1 MSPSISEPR
10 ADCDCFH
17 PVFQIPYA
25 SLLRRATFSG
35 IFPSEFFLL
44 SFPDFQYFFLANSYA
59 AHRFIGTVQLIL
71 ILLSPW
77 SETASWIE
85 ANSICC
91 LRWWRV
97 FRDKTHLSGAWD
109 LTSQTPLTRSGVAP
123 HLCSA
128 SRPGKLQ
135 SCPVSLEPTRRR
147 RWASPCP
154 TYWGHPGN
162 NNAVRSQ
169 RIQTKPAKTIF
180 YQHWLT
186 DGSDDALCLI
196 EHRMSSRLPEP
207 VEPI

>member
-1 MSPSISEPR
+1 MAGQSPSLSVFKCHLVFLNLGLTATAFILFFSILSHYILRYFSLRIFSLVISR
-10 ADCDCFH
+10 F
-17 PVFQIPYA
+17 PVFFWQIHLQLTVSQELC
-25 SLLRRATFSG
+25 SLFS
-35 IFPSEFFLL
+35 SCYLTE
-44 SFPDFQYFFLANSYA
+44 S
-59 AHRFIGTVQLIL
+59 
-71 ILLSPW
+71 
-77 SETASWIE
+77 ASWIE

-123 HLCSA
+123 RLCSA

-162 NNAVRSQ
+162 NNAVRIQ
-169 RIQTKPAKTIF
+169 RI
-180 YQHWLT
+180 
-186 DGSDDALCLI
+186 
-196 EHRMSSRLPEP
+196 
-207 VEPI
+207 

>member
-1 MSPSISEPR
+1 MAGQSLSLSVFKCHLVFLNLGLTATAFILFFSILTRLCYVALHSRVFFPQNFFS
-10 ADCDCFH
+10 CH
-17 PVFQIPYA
+17 FQI
-25 SLLRRATFSG
+25 SS
-35 IFPSEFFLL
+35 I
-44 SFPDFQYFFLANSYA
+44 FLANSFA
-59 AHRFIGTVQLIL
+59 AHCFTGTVQLIL
-71 ILLSPW
+71 LLLSHW
-77 SETASWIE
+77 SESASWIE

-123 HLCSA
+123 RLCSA

-162 NNAVRSQ
+162 NNAVRIQ
-169 RIQTKPAKTIF
+169 RI
-180 YQHWLT
+180 
-186 DGSDDALCLI
+186 
-196 EHRMSSRLPEP
+196 
-207 VEPI
+207 